1 MAKVKIKKESGPE
14 PKEKIIIGDK
24 KDFEKYNNQSPLV
37 IQKDGVYRNDLG
49 ISFKFGPKPKPTPK
63 PKELPTIYI
72 NSPKDKR
79 VKAYQDSLYNYNST
93 ESLRK
98 LMSTAGK
105 IPQKQFM
112 KNKEEYFKKYSKGV
126 FGNMDPIGYEKHTD
140 GPSLPV
146 YKKPVQPVEY
156 RKPEEVKQNT
166 PTPSTQVS
174 SAMNYNGEPVYHYT
188 DSGKGL
194 IGFMKNGSMTPIAKE
209 DYDRFAVSKESRTML
224 ENKQLLDSYMES
236 KLGKFYKK

>member
-1 MAKVKIKKESGPE
+1 
-14 PKEKIIIGDK
+14 
-24 KDFEKYNNQSPLV
+24 
-37 IQKDGVYRNDLG
+37 
-49 ISFKFGPKPKPTPK
+49 
-63 PKELPTIYI
+63 
-72 NSPKDKR
+72 
-79 VKAYQDSLYNYNST
+79 
-93 ESLRK
+93 
-98 LMSTAGK
+98 MSTAGK

-126 FGNMDPIGYEKHTD
+126 FGNMDPVGYEKHPD

-146 YKKPVQPVEY
+146 YKKPVQPVKY
-156 RKPEEVKQNT
+156 KKPEEVKQT
-166 PTPSTQVS
+166 TAASTPSPQVS
-174 SAMNYNGEPVYHYT
+174 SAMKYDGEPVYHYT

-209 DYDRFAVSKESRTML
+209 DYYRFPLSKESRTML